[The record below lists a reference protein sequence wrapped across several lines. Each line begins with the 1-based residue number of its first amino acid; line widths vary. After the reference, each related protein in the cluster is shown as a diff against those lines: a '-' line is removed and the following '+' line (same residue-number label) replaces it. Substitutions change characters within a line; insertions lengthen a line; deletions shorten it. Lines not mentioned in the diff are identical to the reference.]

1 MANQMGEASEGRP
14 SGTDKPV
21 NSIKHTQSKVVKSW
35 INNELKQQQKR
46 FKKIL
51 KNMEEMSSKRDKWI
65 AAFFDRITTRGTN
78 IDGDI
83 RRVITPEELPKK
95 PRRKFR
101 VTYDPKDLKD
111 FDH

>member
-1 MANQMGEASEGRP
+1 MANQMGESSEGRP
-14 SGTDKPV
+14 SGTGKPV
-21 NSIKHTQSKVVKSW
+21 NSIKHTQSRAVKSW

-51 KNMEEMSSKRDKWI
+51 KNMEDLSPKREKWI
-65 AAFFDRITTRGTN
+65 AEFFDRITTRGTN

-83 RRVITPEELPKK
+83 RRVVAPEELPKP

-101 VTYDPKDLKD
+101 VTYKPGDLKGI
-111 FDH
+111 DH

>member
-14 SGTDKPV
+14 SGTGKPV
-21 NSIKHTQSKVVKSW
+21 NSIRHTQSRAVKSC
-35 INNELKQQQKR
+35 INNELKQQQKL
-46 FKKIL
+46 FKNIL
-51 KNMEEMSSKRDKWI
+51 KNMEEMSPKRDKGS
-65 AAFFDRITTRGTN
+65 AAFFDGITTRGTN

>member
-14 SGTDKPV
+14 SGTGKPV
-21 NSIKHTQSKVVKSW
+21 NSIKHTQSKAVKSW

-51 KNMEEMSSKRDKWI
+51 KNMEEMSPKSDKRI

-78 IDGDI
+78 LDGDI
-83 RRVITPEELPKK
+83 RRVVAPEELPKK

-101 VTYDPKDLKD
+101 VTYEPKDLKG

>member
-14 SGTDKPV
+14 AGTGRPV
-21 NSIKHTQSKVVKSW
+21 NSIKHTQSKAVKSW
-35 INNELKQQQKR
+35 ISSELKQQQKR
-46 FKKIL
+46 FKEML
-51 KNMEEMSSKRDKWI
+51 KNMEDLSPKRDKWI

-83 RRVITPEELPKK
+83 RRVVAREELPKK

-101 VTYDPKDLKD
+101 VTYEPKDLKGI
-111 FDH
+111 DH

>member
-1 MANQMGEASEGRP
+1 
-14 SGTDKPV
+14 
-21 NSIKHTQSKVVKSW
+21 
-35 INNELKQQQKR
+35 
-46 FKKIL
+46 
-51 KNMEEMSSKRDKWI
+51 MEDLSPKRDKWI

-83 RRVITPEELPKK
+83 RRVVAPEELPKK

>member
-1 MANQMGEASEGRP
+1 
-14 SGTDKPV
+14 
-21 NSIKHTQSKVVKSW
+21 
-35 INNELKQQQKR
+35 
-46 FKKIL
+46 
-51 KNMEEMSSKRDKWI
+51 MENLSPKRDKWV

-83 RRVITPEELPKK
+83 RRVVAPEELPKK